1 MRQDLQRY
9 KPGVKTGTH
18 LLLSAFLW
26 TAVGSLMLCRGG
38 LLLTDQGSWLVL
50 LVVGLFAGSLKS
62 RYILD
67 PVARQAVERIRTFRD
82 GTCLGAVY
90 SVKTWLLVL
99 CMAAAGGILRSLSLP
114 VELLLFLYLMVGWGL
129 LCSSR
134 LAWRAW
140 LDGP

>member
-1 MRQDLQRY
+1 MPQDLQRY

-26 TAVGSLMLCRGG
+26 TAVGILMLCRGG
-38 LLLTDQGSWLVL
+38 FLLTDQRSWPVL
-50 LVVGLFAGSLKS
+50 LVAGLFAGSLKS
-62 RYILD
+62 RIILD

-99 CMAAAGGILRSLSLP
+99 CMAASGGIMRSLSLP

-140 LDGP
+140 MDGP